1 MVPGAKQDFA
11 SRPPLTPRAQ
21 GAFAWLAR
29 RVADRHLVGAILNPR
44 SIRIEMTIMK
54 LGCRSLV
61 LSAIL
66 VLCGALSVRAAEEM
80 TFKLVIDGKWG
91 PSVIEG
97 KTTFEED
104 HFSINQWTFGQNIA
118 LTGQLRGDRMKVS
131 GDWGGDYMSGEGG
144 IVAGKF
150 SVSMDATGNIWSAF
164 ISLSVPPSVQAK
176 LGLPPQP

>member
-1 MVPGAKQDFA
+1 MK
-11 SRPPLTPRAQ
+11 R
-21 GAFAWLAR
+21 
-29 RVADRHLVGAILNPR
+29 
-44 SIRIEMTIMK
+44 MTV
-54 LGCRSLV
+54 GCRLPV

-66 VLCGALSVRAAEEM
+66 LLCTALAARAGEEM

-97 KTTFEED
+97 KTTFD
-104 HFSINQWTFGQNIA
+104 GDQFFINQWTFGQNIS
-118 LTGQLRGDRMKVS
+118 LKGQLMGDRMKVS

-176 LGLPPQP
+176 LRLPPQP

>member
-1 MVPGAKQDFA
+1 MK
-11 SRPPLTPRAQ
+11 R
-21 GAFAWLAR
+21 
-29 RVADRHLVGAILNPR
+29 
-44 SIRIEMTIMK
+44 MTV
-54 LGCRSLV
+54 GCRSLV
-61 LSAIL
+61 LSAFL
-66 VLCGALSVRAAEEM
+66 LLCTALSARAGEEM

-144 IVAGKF
+144 IVGGQF

-176 LGLPPQP
+176 LRLPSQP